1 MTKIDKILAAL
12 CFSERSKGVFDYA
25 ATLAMGLNA
34 DLVVANIINIRDVQ
48 ALGTIESMGFRVD
61 PEDYVRGVKEERR
74 EMLEKEILSVHFPR
88 EKLKIIF
95 RLGHPYDELLKII
108 RDENI
113 DMVVM
118 GTKGRTNLEHV
129 LLGSVAEKM
138 FRHSPVPVVSYRMRK
153 SIGRK
158 VKH

>member
-1 MTKIDKILAAL
+1 MTKIKKILVAL

-25 ATLAMGLNA
+25 ATLAAGLDA
-34 DLVVANIINIRDVQ
+34 RLIAANIINIRDVQ
-48 ALGTIESMGFRVD
+48 ALGTIESMGYRVD
-61 PEDYVRGVKEERR
+61 PEDYIKGV
-74 EMLEKEILSVHFPR
+74 EKERLELLENEIISTHFPR

-95 RLGHPYDELLKII
+95 KVGHPFDELLKII
-108 RDENI
+108 RDEDI

-138 FRHSPVPVVSYRMRK
+138 FRHCPVPVVSYRMRK
-153 SIGRK
+153 SVGREA
-158 VKH
+158 KH

>member
-1 MTKIDKILAAL
+1 MTKIEKILAAL
-12 CFSERSKGVFDYA
+12 CFSERAKGVFDYA
-25 ATLAMGLNA
+25 ATLANGLNA
-34 DLVVANIINIRDVQ
+34 ELIVANIINIRDVQ
-48 ALGTIESMGFRVD
+48 ALGTIESMGYRVD
-61 PEDYVRGVKEERR
+61 PEDYVKGIETERR
-74 EMLEKEILSVHFPR
+74 ELLENEIISTHFPR

-95 RLGHPYDELLKII
+95 KVGHPFDELLKII
-108 RDENI
+108 KDENI

-153 SIGRK
+153 SAGRK
-158 VKH
+158 SRH